1 MELIS
6 LLIYYA
12 QVMRRSGREYEST
25 SKFTF
30 LTAALVGLIIHTWS
44 DTCMHIYSQSNN
56 TDAYCE
62 YVPYSMHWLHL
73 PHHGHIAYMSFAYQ

>member
-12 QVMRRSGREYEST
+12 QVMRDRGREYEGT

-30 LTAALVGLIIHTWS
+30 LTAAVVGLIIHA
-44 DTCMHIYSQSNN
+44 CEMIH
-56 TDAYCE
+56 AYTHTLCIE
-62 YVPYSMHWLHL
+62 
-73 PHHGHIAYMSFAYQ
+73 Q